1 MTLDKYDD
9 FFLGKNVTEPVAIE
23 MLVDVEDIH
32 ALQRFLENSGFQ
44 TTTNGN
50 EKEKILIDI
59 RKNTTLSEA
68 YSIITP
74 ALKPEDRKKFYEAL
88 KYTIMKY
95 AETTNS
101 FVEIKYPHLLDLK
114 YLVGKNTERINTH
127 NKEISEQ
134 VQSILSDLEKSD
146 GTHCLDTDARKN
158 IEDIKRLFPT
168 NSNNGIPLCYCGT
181 TVPDPYSVVTSN
193 ITRFFRFASTNP
205 GYAKNFTGIFG
216 KKEFDGY
223 QNITP
228 NGKQS
233 IGFVFQYEQ
242 QPFPQQLFFSNSGI
256 EFHGQAIAHKDL
268 NDETAINRFDNPCVG
283 IYLVWGAPDK
293 TSKFY
298 IYKISEQD
306 PRYQIIKQYYTPTN
320 AALSFSKNE
329 RFQAWLQEG
338 NTHQTYIPCQD
349 ENIEQ
354 TMKNADNLVKTEH
367 AKKQKITEIEQ
378 EISDIYNKCLCEN
391 FSDTVS
397 PSTSGATRI
406 YDCVD
411 IQNKIKHAQ
420 KNTKQHDKNLKD
432 IQAKINTILSEIQ
445 LHDYLTQHTFNQIQ
459 PLIQLI
465 KQKQDNLVKIQNN
478 LENTATVCDKLLKK
492 LIDNLVM
499 GKNIVHQQDVLN
511 MDSETRKQILQ
522 HYKNSIT
529 KLTKYELSEET
540 IKNSAYNLIKIYTT
554 GNNAELFDILCAIRN
569 QSSKDFRTTLKNTI
583 KAMDIS
589 AEEAEILIE
598 LFKNDNLFVNRIK
611 KAQKLM
617 ILKQGTANIIARIQN
632 NPEPEKTI

>member
-1 MTLDKYDD
+1 MVLDKYDD

-23 MLVDVEDIH
+23 MLVDVKDIH

-50 EKEKILIDI
+50 EKDKILIDI
-59 RKNTTLSEA
+59 RKNTTLSQA

-74 ALKPEDRKKFYEAL
+74 ALKPEDRKKLYEAL

-101 FVEIKYPHLLDLK
+101 LVQIKYPHLLDLK
-114 YLVGKNTERINTH
+114 HLIGKRQIKHDIELG
-127 NKEISEQ
+127 EQ
-134 VQSILSDLEKSD
+134 VQRILRDLEKSD
-146 GTHCLDTDARKN
+146 DTHCLDKDARKN

-216 KKEFDGY
+216 KKEFDGH

-242 QPFPQQLFFSNSGI
+242 QPFPQQLFFNNSGI
-256 EFHGQAIAHKDL
+256 EFNSPAIGHKDRE
-268 NDETAINRFDNPCVG
+268 DETAINRFDNPCVG
-283 IYLVWGAPDK
+283 IYLVWGTPDK
-293 TSKFY
+293 TSNKFY

-338 NTHQTYIPCQD
+338 NTHQTYIPCKD
-349 ENIEQ
+349 GDIEK
-354 TMKNADNLVKTEH
+354 TMKNADNLVKTQN

-378 EISDIYNKCLCEN
+378 EISDIYNKCRCEN
-391 FSDTVS
+391 FSDIVS
-397 PSTSGATRI
+397 PSTSGITRI

-411 IQNKIKHAQ
+411 IQNKIKYAQ
-420 KNTKQHDKNLKD
+420 QNTKRHDKILKD
-432 IQAKINTILSEIQ
+432 TQIRVNTILSEIQ
-445 LHDYLTQHTFNQIQ
+445 SHDYLAQHTFNQIQ

-465 KQKQDNLVKIQNN
+465 KQKQDHLVNIQNN
-478 LENTATVCDKLLKK
+478 LEKTATVCDKLLKK

-522 HYKNSIT
+522 HYKNLIA

-554 GNNAELFDILCAIRN
+554 GNKAELFDILCNIRN
-569 QSSKDFRTTLKNTI
+569 QSPKDFRTTMKNTI
-583 KAMDIS
+583 KTMNIS
-589 AEEAEILIE
+589 AEETEILIE

-611 KAQKLM
+611 KARKLM
-617 ILKQGTANIIARIQN
+617 ILKQGTANIIARTQN
-632 NPEPEKTI
+632 NPGPEKTI